1 MSSTASSSRILP
13 HSFYH
18 FVYYSMYWKYFYI
31 LHCTVQASKVW
42 WSRCDCGGRRS
53 CLRRRRRCCGC
64 WWRYVC
70 TCILLHRE
78 LEHANSIGHGP
89 DFWCA
94 CTTEHSRAHLLA
106 SDEAWI
112 KIHVRCAFGKSKHV
126 IFVHSGWD
134 NAAAAMAPPSLLW
147 DCRIEPDRLRPISPS
162 KPEHWQH
169 VGYDYHL

>member
-1 MSSTASSSRILP
+1 MSSPPSSRILP
-13 HSFYH
+13 FYH
-18 FVYYSMYWKYFYI
+18 FVYYHWKYFYI

-53 CLRRRRRCCGC
+53 CLRRRRCCGCCC
-64 WWRYVC
+64 WWRYV
-70 TCILLHRE
+70 
-78 LEHANSIGHGP
+78 HAYCYIGSWNTQIP
-89 DFWCA
+89 SVTDPIFDVP

-112 KIHVRCAFGKSKHV
+112 KIHERCAFGKSKHV